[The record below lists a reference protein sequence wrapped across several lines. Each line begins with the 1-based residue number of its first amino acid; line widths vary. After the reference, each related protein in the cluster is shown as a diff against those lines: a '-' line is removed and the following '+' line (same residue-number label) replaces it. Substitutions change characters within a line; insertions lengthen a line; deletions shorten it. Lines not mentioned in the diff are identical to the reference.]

1 MAHINLLPWRAE
13 LLKQKQREFAFTAG
27 GGVLLASL
35 IVLLSHVHFEGR
47 IQDQNMRNSY
57 LQSEINILDQR
68 IGRIREL
75 EKMKNDLLARM
86 NVIQELQSS
95 RPESVHLLDELVRT
109 LPDGVYLDK
118 FAQKNRTLEMDGKAQ
133 SNARIS
139 DYMRNI
145 DSSQWLAGPSLDLI
159 TSSQASRNRV
169 ANFKLH
175 SKQKEHKPDEENGA
189 NARARANS
197 SGKAG

>member
-27 GGVLLASL
+27 GGVLLAGL
-35 IVLLSHVHFEGR
+35 IVLLSHVHFDGR
-47 IQDQNMRNSY
+47 IEDQNMRNSF
-57 LQSEINILDQR
+57 LQSEINILNQR
-68 IGRIREL
+68 IGRIREM
-75 EKMKNDLLARM
+75 EKMKDDLLARM

-109 LPDGVYLDK
+109 LPDGVYLDS
-118 FAQKNRTLEMDGKAQ
+118 FAQNNRTLEMDGKAQ

-145 DSSQWLAGPSLDLI
+145 DSSQWLAGPRLDLI

-175 SKQKEHKPDEENGA
+175 SKQKEHKPEDEKGTRA
-189 NARARANS
+189 NARAGTA
-197 SGKAG
+197 GKAG